1 MLICTDNFKSICFAF
16 HTSFLIV
23 NFPFLDGDVPL
34 ALSYGVCIS
43 QLLRY
48 ARVCCNVLDFNER
61 NLCITGKLLSQGF
74 RYHKSLK
81 IFTKF

>member
-23 NFPFLDGDVPL
+23 NFPFFDGDVPL
-34 ALSYGVCIS
+34 ALSYSVCIS
-43 QLLRY
+43 QRLHF
-48 ARVCCNVLDFNER
+48 ARGCCNVLDFNER
-61 NLCITGKLLSQGF
+61 SLCITGNLLSQGF